1 MNFSEKLNEYMEM
14 LGCTA
19 KDLCDASGLS
29 AATLSRYR
37 SGDRVPERNTEAFG
51 QICGAIA
58 LLAQREQREGI
69 TKESVAEGFSEC
81 PDIITTD
88 REQFRQNFNTLIS
101 VLNMNITQLCHSI
114 NYDTST
120 VFRIRNGSRRPSDPN
135 QFAGAV
141 AGYVSREMR
150 SAPDR
155 VIMAVLF
162 DCSAEEL
169 SDTSKCFETVRN
181 WLIRGQGRPRDGVAK
196 FLERLDEFDLNEY
209 IKAIH
214 FDELK
219 VPSVP
224 FQLPTSKTYFGIED
238 MMESEL
244 DFLKA
249 TVLSKSLEPVI
260 MYSDMPMEEMSRDAE
275 FPKKWMFGMA
285 MVLKKG
291 LHLNMIHNIDRP
303 FHEMMLGLESWI
315 PMYMTG
321 QVSPYYLK
329 DVQNNVFL
337 HLIKVS
343 GTAALSGEAIA
354 GCHSDGK
361 YYLTKNKDEVAYYQ
375 KRAQELLAHAQ
386 PLMNIY
392 RTDNADQFNAFLLAD
407 SHTEGKRRSI
417 LSSLPLYTME
427 EDTLKRLLQAHAL
440 PESDRERIIAFACL
454 QKQMIEEMLKTECV
468 EDEIPQLGEEEF
480 ARYPVSLCLSGM
492 FYETDIPYTY
502 AEYLEHLNQTL
513 RFAQDHPNYCL
524 RQTAAYTFRNL
535 QITMHE
541 GKWVMVSKGK
551 SPAIHFVIHHPKLR
565 KAIENFVPPVM
576 EEQTD

>member
-1 MNFSEKLNEYMEM
+1 MNFSEKLNEYMEK
-14 LGCTA
+14 LGCKA
-19 KDLCDASGLS
+19 KDLSDASGLS

-37 SGDRVPERNTEAFG
+37 SGDRVPERNTEAFE

-58 LLAQREQREGI
+58 LLAQREQREEI
-69 TKESVAEGFSEC
+69 TKESVAEDFSEC

-88 REQFRQNFNTLIS
+88 RERFRQNFNTLIS
-101 VLNMNITQLCHSI
+101 VLNMNITKLCHSI
-114 NYDTST
+114 NYDTSM

-135 QFAGAV
+135 HFAGAV
-141 AGYVSREMR
+141 AGYVSREMS

-155 VIMAVLF
+155 AIMAVLF

-181 WLIRGQGRPRDGVAK
+181 WLIRGQGRPQDGLEK
-196 FLERLDEFDLNEY
+196 FLERLNEFDLNEY

-224 FQLPTSKTYFGIED
+224 FLLPTSKAYFGIKD

-260 MYSDMPMEEMSRDAE
+260 MYSDMPMEEMSEDAE

-285 MVLKKG
+285 MMLKKG
-291 LHLNMIHNIDRP
+291 LRLNMIHNVDRP

-321 QVSPYYLK
+321 QISPYYLK
-329 DVQNNVFL
+329 DAPNNVFL
-337 HLIKVS
+337 HFLKVS

-361 YYLTKNKDEVAYYQ
+361 YYLTKNKEEVAYYK

-392 RTDNADQFNAFLLAD
+392 RADNAEQFNTFLLAD

-427 EDTLKRLLQAHAL
+427 EDTLQRLLQTHSL
-440 PESDRERIIAFACL
+440 PEADRERIIAFARL
-454 QKQMIEEMLKTECV
+454 QKQVAEQILQTEII
-468 EDEIPQLGEEEF
+468 EDEIPQLGEKEF
-480 ARYPVSLCLSGM
+480 ACYPVTLPLSGM
-492 FYETDIPYTY
+492 FYETDISYTY
-502 AEYLEHLNQTL
+502 PAYLEHWNQTL
-513 RFAQDHPNYCL
+513 RFAKSHPNY
-524 RQTAAYTFRNL
+524 RPKQTAAHAFRNL
-535 QITMHE
+535 HITMHE
-541 GKWVMVSKGK
+541 GKWVMVSKEK
-551 SPAIHFVIHHPKLR
+551 TPAIHFVIYHPKLR

-576 EEQTD
+576 EEQAD